1 MKRSAPPIAI
11 ERIVEALNK
20 DFELEMCRRFD
31 RLCVD
36 PRFDV
41 HVGRWHQ
48 RFGWRLLVVLLVSYP
63 LWGMV
68 MVLLE
73 PPFHVMVT
81 NGFIQLT
88 LHLLWYFFGGSTEA
102 WIVRPCVQMKLPPM
116 PDQDGTAKGSKPDP
130 RVAMHATSSWRGA
143 LGDDGKRMGYTG
155 TKMYRDLSCA
165 EAAKNNPKMTPWA
178 LSERIERAHRRYQAR
193 KGLGVLPVRL
203 YSNLVDWVMAVRQR
217 RHHRRMHD
225 VLARHSS
232 QMTTSLEQ
240 ELELSM
246 QRLHQKAYGEE
257 IVGSGIDQ
265 GDPPTLERMLGQMYT
280 TGDTKILSLTFEV
293 RVDEELVDRRSFVAE
308 SVTIGAGPAAML
320 RVKSEHGTVADLH
333 LVMNVNGD
341 GTVQLLDLG
350 SRAGTKLNGE
360 AISNAGMKDG
370 DRIGIGD
377 DVEILVL
384 FEQA

>member
-1 MKRSAPPIAI
+1 
-11 ERIVEALNK
+11 
-20 DFELEMCRRFD
+20 
-31 RLCVD
+31 
-36 PRFDV
+36 
-41 HVGRWHQ
+41 
-48 RFGWRLLVVLLVSYP
+48 
-63 LWGMV
+63 
-68 MVLLE
+68 
-73 PPFHVMVT
+73 
-81 NGFIQLT
+81 
-88 LHLLWYFFGGSTEA
+88 
-102 WIVRPCVQMKLPPM
+102 
-116 PDQDGTAKGSKPDP
+116 
-130 RVAMHATSSWRGA
+130 
-143 LGDDGKRMGYTG
+143 
-155 TKMYRDLSCA
+155 
-165 EAAKNNPKMTPWA
+165 
-178 LSERIERAHRRYQAR
+178 
-193 KGLGVLPVRL
+193 
-203 YSNLVDWVMAVRQR
+203 
-217 RHHRRMHD
+217 
-225 VLARHSS
+225 
-232 QMTTSLEQ
+232 
-240 ELELSM
+240 M